1 MSDLYAIVMF
11 AHNEEKNIRQSVK
24 SVFENTDE
32 KLERLLVI
40 ANGCTDGTVAVLK
53 DLKSSFAK
61 LEYLDVV
68 FGDKC
73 NAWNLYVHEHA
84 SDANVHFFVDA
95 DVRFTRQAFP
105 KMYKTLVENDSANAI
120 AGLPFSGRNID
131 TYKKMVTEGWSLF
144 GNCYGIKRS
153 LVELVKSKS
162 FRLPIGLGWI
172 DSAITKI
179 IYKDV
184 DLHKKAIKGK
194 IIFNENCGYEFE
206 SLSLLKKSDWSLYI
220 SRIVR
225 YRLGKLQEKYLETI
239 PFEKWPENLLEI
251 NQKVQDEIMTTRSYF
266 NILDRHLV
274 TRRIAKFAAKMRS

>member
-1 MSDLYAIVMF
+1 MF
-11 AHNEEKNIRQSVK
+11 AHNEESNIRQSVN
-24 SVFENTDE
+24 SVIENTDD

-40 ANGCTDGTVAVLK
+40 ANGCKDGTVAVLK
-53 DLKSSFAK
+53 ELKLSFNK
-61 LEYLDVV
+61 LEYLDVN

-84 SDANVHFFVDA
+84 SAASVHFFVDA
-95 DVRFTRQAFP
+95 DVRFTYKAFP
-105 KMYKTLVENDSANAI
+105 QMHRTLIESDSANAI

-144 GNCYGIKRS
+144 GNCYGLKHSFI
-153 LVELVKSKS
+153 ELVKSKG

-184 DLHKKAIKGK
+184 DLQKKAIKGK

-206 SLSLLKKSDWSLYI
+206 SLSLLKKSDWSLYV

-225 YRLGKLQEKYLETI
+225 YRLGKLQEKYLELI
-239 PFEKWPENLLEI
+239 PFENWPENLLLV
-251 NQKVQDEIMTTRSYF
+251 NQQVLDDIIATKSFF

-274 TRRIAKFAAKMRS
+274 AKRISKFAKKMSI